1 MPKLSHRGIVMN
13 EKLLELDALSLT
25 KYWLMSNAKIRE
37 VLDHDAKSLHDA
49 ELRTTD
55 TATSKSVTADTTNSH
70 ATREG

>member
-1 MPKLSHRGIVMN
+1 MN

-25 KYWLMSNAKIRE
+25 RYWLMSNAKIRE

-49 ELRTTD
+49 ELRTANT
-55 TATSKSVTADTTNSH
+55 TVAESVTANATDPH